1 MGAALCGGEDSGVG
15 KGGRD
20 VVHWTTPILRAFKNY
35 LMTSATLSIPP
46 HAEIQEKD
54 LAESLLARHICNAWE
69 CNQN

>member
-1 MGAALCGGEDSGVG
+1 MGAALRGGEDSGVG

-54 LAESLLARHICNAWE
+54 LAE
-69 CNQN
+69 